1 MPTYTHRE
9 MADMHLIYGIAKC
22 NGREALRMYRAKYP
36 GRQLPSRSFFATLHR
51 RLCETSW
58 ILVANEQLGRLMLKT
73 GFSKNWSVIL
83 QQVHELYPERPI
95 SPKLPSGAL
104 HTTKDYILI
113 IYNASRH
120 WNWETTTNVWILRG
134 GFCTK
139 VMQTE
144 TSQQVFYSRMRLR
157 SH

>member
-1 MPTYTHRE
+1 MDEKPCERIVRNILVNSCLAAHS
-9 MADMHLIYGIAKC
+9 
-22 NGREALRMYRAKYP
+22 
-36 GRQLPSRSFFATLHR
+36 LPLCIDDSVKPARST
-51 RLCETSW
+51 CTSW
-58 ILVANEQLGRLMLKT
+58 ILVANEQLGWLMLKT

-104 HTTKDYILI
+104 HSAKDYILI
-113 IYNASRH
+113 IYNAFRH
-120 WNWETTTNVWILRG
+120 WNWATTTNVWILRG

-144 TSQQVFYSRMRLR
+144 TSQQVFSSRMRLR